1 MDTPFPGQRWVSNTE
16 TELGLGVVLKTEFG
30 RMEIFFPAAGE
41 LRQYALKTAPLR
53 RVRFKEGDSIK
64 THKGDAHSVDEV
76 EEKDHI
82 ITYVCG
88 KVRVM
93 EAELA
98 DTISFSKPEDR
109 LLSGQVDEVRV
120 FDLRIEALQRR
131 AAIQQSPVRGF
142 VGGRVDLL
150 PHQMYIA
157 NEVSSRLLPR
167 VLLADEVGLG
177 KTIEAGLI
185 LHRLHTTGRAGR
197 ILILMPEPLI
207 HQWFVEMLRR
217 FSLLFSLYDDERCEA
232 IESNEENANPFLE
245 SQLVLCSIGF
255 LAANPAR
262 AAQAAE
268 AGWDLLIVDEAH
280 HLEWSPTKASA
291 QYQLVE
297 TLAGRTPG
305 LLLLTATPQQLG
317 PEGHFARL
325 RLLDPDRYADLGKF
339 LEEAGHYEEVAQAV
353 DRLLAG
359 KTLTKQDQALF
370 AKKSPRIAQHYKE
383 LLEGNEDARSRLV
396 GELLDEFGTG
406 RVMFRNTRAA
416 LSGFPERKALLA
428 PLKAPTGADH
438 VDTKVKWL
446 AQLLRDLGETAKV
459 LLICRTRE
467 LAIGIQEKLLH
478 EVAVSSGVFHEGM
491 LLMQRDRAA
500 AHFADEEGA
509 RILICSEIGSEGR
522 NFQFA
527 HHLVLFDLP
536 VEPELLEQRI
546 GRLDR
551 IGQSETIQIHVPF
564 IEGGD
569 GEVLARWYHEGLGA
583 LESNIHGAT
592 EVHLAVKADLEAL
605 TAKFDKRKLTACI
618 KKTKEL
624 RAQVTQKL
632 ERGHDRLLELNSCKP
647 ESAASISDQ
656 VHAADDD
663 VDFEAFFIRL
673 LDHLGMH
680 IEEMTARTYF
690 LRPDS
695 LKTDAFPAIPAD
707 GTTVTFD
714 RVRALSRENEGFLTW
729 DHPIV
734 RGALDALL
742 GAEDG
747 NSTSVVWKESGKEGI
762 LLELHYVVEC
772 IAPAGLQ
779 MERFLPPKVVRI
791 VVDHALTDLTED
803 VEYRE
808 AKVKRGDAT
817 RLLEKPV
824 MRKKLMPSMLKQ
836 GETFASER
844 NTAIKAAATVRVEDQ
859 LNAEIERLQDLGKI
873 NKHVRAEEIE
883 ALRQQKRDLLAAIEG
898 ARVRLE
904 AIKLVMRMV

>member
-1 MDTPFPGQRWVSNTE
+1 MSNTE

-30 RMEIFFPAAGE
+30 RMELFFPAAGE
-41 LRQYALKTAPLR
+41 LRQYATKSAPLR

-64 THKGDAHSVDEV
+64 THKGDSHVVDLV
-76 EEKDHI
+76 EDHDHL

-88 KVRVM
+88 KERIV
-93 EAELA
+93 ESELA

-109 LLSGQVDEVRV
+109 LLAGQIDDLRV

-185 LHRLHTTGRAGR
+185 LHRLHSTGRAGR

-217 FSLLFSLYDDERCEA
+217 FNLLFSLYDDERCEA

-255 LAANPAR
+255 LASHPDR
-262 AAQAAE
+262 AEQAAA
-268 AGWDLLIVDEAH
+268 AGWDLMIVDEAH
-280 HLEWSPTKASA
+280 HLEWSPEKASP

-297 TLAGRTPG
+297 NLAARTPG
-305 LLLLTATPQQLG
+305 VLLLTATPQQLG

-325 RLLDPDRYADLGKF
+325 RLLDPDRYNDLGRF
-339 LEEAGHYEEVAQAV
+339 LEESRHYEEVAHAV
-353 DRLLAG
+353 DRLLEG
-359 KTLTKQDQALF
+359 KTLTKQDQDLF
-370 AKKSPRIAQHYKE
+370 TKKSPRIAKHYKE
-383 LLEGNEDARSRLV
+383 LQGGNEESRAALV

-416 LSGFPERKALLA
+416 LSGFPERKALLE
-428 PLKAPTGADH
+428 PLKAEGEADA
-438 VDTKVKWL
+438 VDLKVKWL
-446 AQLLRDLGETAKV
+446 AQLLKDLGETTKV

-467 LAIGIQEKLLH
+467 LALSVHEKLLQQ
-478 EVAVSSGVFHEGM
+478 VAVSSGVFHEGM

-536 VEPELLEQRI
+536 LEPELLEQRI

-551 IGQSETIQIHVPF
+551 IGQKETIQIHVPYV
-564 IEGGD
+564 EGTE

-592 EVHLAVKADLEAL
+592 EVHLAVKAELDGLV
-605 TAKFDKRKLTACI
+605 AKFDKRRLTACL
-618 KKTKEL
+618 KKTRDL
-624 RAQVTQKL
+624 RAQVAKKL

-647 ESAASISDQ
+647 EKAAAVIDQ

-695 LKTDAFPAIPAD
+695 LKTDAFPSVPAD

-714 RVRALSRENEGFLTW
+714 RIRALSRENMGLLTW

-734 RGALDALL
+734 RGALDAML
-742 GAEDG
+742 GGEDG
-747 NSTSVVWKESGKEGI
+747 NSISVVWKESGKEG
-762 LLELHYVVEC
+762 LMLELHYVVEC
-772 IAPAGLQ
+772 IAPAGLHI
-779 MERFLPPKVVRI
+779 ERFLPPKVVRI
-791 VVDHALTDLTED
+791 VVDHALADLTED
-803 VEYRE
+803 AEYRE
-808 AKVKRGDAT
+808 AKVRKGDAT

-836 GETFASER
+836 GETFANER
-844 NTAIKAAATVRVEDQ
+844 NAAIKAAAVGRVEDQ
-859 LNAEIERLQDLGKI
+859 LNAEIERLEDLGKI
-873 NKHVRAEEIE
+873 NNHVRAEEIE
-883 ALRQQKRDLLAAIEG
+883 ALRKQKQELLAAIEG

>member
-1 MDTPFPGQRWVSNTE
+1 
-16 TELGLGVVLKTEFG
+16 
-30 RMEIFFPAAGE
+30 MEIFFPAAGE
-41 LRQYALKTAPLR
+41 MRQYAMKTAPLR

-64 THKGDAHSVDEV
+64 THKGDAHVVDHVDESQGL
-76 EEKDHI
+76 I
-82 ITYVCG
+82 IYRCG
-88 KVRVM
+88 ATAVP

-109 LLSGQVDEVRV
+109 LLAGQVDEIRT

-150 PHQMYIA
+150 PHQMFIA
-157 NEVSSRLLPR
+157 SEVSSRLLPR

-232 IESNEENANPFLE
+232 IESNEDNANPFLE

-255 LAANPAR
+255 LAGNPER

-280 HLEWSPTKASA
+280 HLEWSPEKASA

-297 TLAGRTPG
+297 ALAAKTPG

-325 RLLDPDRYADLGKF
+325 RLLDPDRYSDLGKF
-339 LEEAGHYEEVAQAV
+339 LEEAEHYVEVAHAV
-353 DRLLAG
+353 DRLLEG
-359 KTLTKQDQALF
+359 KALTKQDQTLF

-383 LLEGNEDARSRLV
+383 LQGGNEESRAALV
-396 GELLDEFGTG
+396 NELLDEFGTG

-416 LSGFPERKALLA
+416 LTGFPERKALMV
-428 PLKAPTGADH
+428 PLKAAEGLDP
-438 VDTKVKWL
+438 VDIKVKWL
-446 AQLLRDLGETAKV
+446 AQLLKELGEAKV

-467 LAIGIQEKLLH
+467 LAISVHEKLLH
-478 EVAVSSGVFHEGM
+478 EIAISSGVFHEGM

-509 RILICSEIGSEGR
+509 RVLICSEIGSEGR

-536 VEPELLEQRI
+536 AEPELLEQRI

-551 IGQSETIQIHVPF
+551 IGQSETIQIHVPY

-592 EVHLAVKADLEAL
+592 EVHLAVKDELAGLSK
-605 TAKFDKRKLTACI
+605 KFDKRKLTACV

-624 RAQVTQKL
+624 RAQVAKKL

-647 ESAASISDQ
+647 EKAATVIEH

-673 LDHLGMH
+673 LDHLGMA
-680 IEEMTARTYF
+680 IEEMSARSYF

-695 LKTDAFPAIPAD
+695 LKTDAFPSIPPD
-707 GTTVTFD
+707 GITVTFD
-714 RVRALSRENEGFLTW
+714 RLRALSRENVAFLTW
-729 DHPIV
+729 DHPII
-734 RGALDALL
+734 RGALDAFL
-742 GAEDG
+742 GGEDG
-747 NSTSVVWKESGKEGI
+747 NSTSAVWKESGKEGI

-779 MERFLPPKVVRI
+779 IERFLPPKAVRI
-791 VVDHALTDLTED
+791 VVDHALADLTED
-803 VEYRE
+803 AEYRE
-808 AKVKRGDAT
+808 ARVKKGDAS

-824 MRKKLMPSMLKQ
+824 MRKKLMPSMLKE
-836 GETFASER
+836 GEAFANQR
-844 NTAIKAAATVRVEDQ
+844 NDAIKAAAVGRVEDQ

-873 NKHVRAEEIE
+873 NNHVREEE
-883 ALRQQKRDLLAAIEG
+883 VEGLRKQKQELLDAING
-898 ARVRLE
+898 ARVRLDSL
-904 AIKLVMRMV
+904 KLVMRMV